1 MSRKNRC
8 VLEIDKELTP
18 FLFNAIIAI
27 KNSEWSKLY
36 DVENF
41 YLIFNPI
48 IRKTENVEFY
58 TITFLSEEITQDN
71 WMDIGSGGIEVKEVN
86 VNINVKTK
94 EVISIYGGR

>member
-1 MSRKNRC
+1 
-8 VLEIDKELTP
+8 ELTP

-48 IRKTENVEFY
+48 IRKIENVEFY

-71 WMDIGSGGIEVKEVN
+71 WMDIGSGGIEVKEIN

>member
-1 MSRKNRC
+1 
-8 VLEIDKELTP
+8 
-18 FLFNAIIAI
+18 
-27 KNSEWSKLY
+27 NSEWSKLY

-48 IRKTENVEFY
+48 IRTTENVEFY
-58 TITFLSEEITQDN
+58 TITFLSEAITQDN
-71 WMDIGSGGIEVKEVN
+71 WMDIGSGGIEVKEIN

>member
-1 MSRKNRC
+1 
-8 VLEIDKELTP
+8 
-18 FLFNAIIAI
+18 
-27 KNSEWSKLY
+27 
-36 DVENF
+36 
-41 YLIFNPI
+41 I